1 MNTGLLLPVCSIF
14 FSFLLLFVFYS
25 KKRIDLLE
33 NKIYSIMLIIVL
45 IDGILVSFLQAI
57 PYFGLTD
64 AMTPLIILVNK
75 FDFILLITYVSSLF
89 LYTLFISYEKAYN
102 NYKKI
107 LKYIISINILLT
119 VLIFFGSVDLISIE
133 NHFSVGGSSII
144 YVYIAAFTYLAGA
157 ITIALLNIKKKDKRY
172 IPILAVILIILI
184 LSALYKINPYLIV
197 ISITLTFLNYIMFFT
212 IENPDLKMISELNIA
227 RENAEKANKA
237 KSDFLSSM
245 SHEIRTPLNA
255 IVGLSEDMATKAY
268 CHPEMQEDLKDVI
281 SASKTLLEIVGNIMD
296 ISKIESDNME
306 INNAPYN
313 FKEEIGSLARVQ
325 EIRIGDKQIEYKINI
340 AEDIPYE
347 LIGDKSQIKII
358 VNNLLSNAIKYTE
371 KGFVEFNVNC
381 INEHDNSLIIMT
393 VKDSGRG
400 IKKEEINKLFDK
412 FERLGID
419 KNTTTEG
426 TGLGL
431 AITKKLVELMNGNIN
446 VESQYGK
453 GSIFVVQIPQRI
465 SRINK
470 PITDTQLINVGEVLK
485 AERRSV
491 DYSKKRALIADDNKL
506 NLKVAKRSLE
516 GLNFGKIDECINGKE
531 CLDLINSGNEYD
543 VILMDIM
550 MPVMSGETAMK
561 KLKEKEG
568 FNTPVIAVTADAI
581 AGAEQKY
588 KSQGFADYIPKPFSK
603 DQIKYKLDKLFK
615 KRQEPKKIN
624 WEDVPEYVITKKK

>member
-1 MNTGLLLPVCSIF
+1 MNAGPLLPICSVF
-14 FSFLLLFVFYS
+14 FSFLLFFIFYS
-25 KKRIDLLE
+25 KKRINLLE
-33 NKIYSIMLIIVL
+33 NNIYSIMIILVL
-45 IDGILVSFLQAI
+45 IDSVIVSFLQVI
-57 PYFGLTD
+57 PYFSLED
-64 AMTPLIILVNK
+64 AMIPLITIFNK
-75 FDFILLITYVSSLF
+75 IDFILLVMYVSSLF
-89 LYTLFISYEKAYN
+89 LYTLFISYEKAYT
-102 NYKKI
+102 NYKKV
-107 LKYIISINILLT
+107 LKYIISINVILA
-119 VLIFFGSVDLISIE
+119 ICICFGSVEIISAE

-144 YVYIAAFTYLAGA
+144 YVYIAAFIYIIGS

-172 IPILAVILIILI
+172 IPILSVILIII
-184 LSALYKINPYLIV
+184 MLSALFKLNPYLIV

-227 RENAEKANKA
+227 RENAEKANRA

-255 IVGLSEDMATKAY
+255 IVGLSEDMATKEY
-268 CHPEMQEDLKDVI
+268 CHPSMKEDLDDVI

-296 ISKIESDNME
+296 ISKIESNNME

-313 FKEEIGSLARVQ
+313 FKEEISSIAKVQ
-325 EIRIGDKQIEYKINI
+325 EIRIGDKQIDYKINI

-347 LIGDKSQIKII
+347 LIGDKSHIKII
-358 VNNLLSNAIKYTE
+358 VNNLLSNAIKYTQE
-371 KGFVEFNVNC
+371 GFVEFNVNC
-381 INEHDNSLIIMT
+381 INKYDDCLLIIT

-453 GSIFVVQIPQRI
+453 GSIFVVQIPQKI
-465 SRINK
+465 SLINK
-470 PITDTQLINVGEVLK
+470 PITDTQLINVGEILK
-485 AERRSV
+485 ASKKAV
-491 DYSKKRALIADDNKL
+491 DYSTKKALIVDDNKL

-516 GLNFGKIDECINGKE
+516 GLNFNTIDECINGQE
-531 CLDLINSGNEYD
+531 CLDLINAGKQYD

-550 MPVMSGETAMK
+550 MPVMSGETAMR
-561 KLKEKEG
+561 KLKEIDG

-581 AGAEQKY
+581 AGADEKY
-588 KSQGFADYIPKPFSK
+588 KSQGFVDYIPKPFSK
-603 DQIKYKLDKLFK
+603 DQIKSKLDKLFK
-615 KRQEPKKIN
+615 KEAPTKTIN
-624 WEDVPEYVITKKK
+624 WAEVEEHIITEHE